1 MPLKSVST
9 KEIVINGVNILPGQ
23 KLKVD
28 IGIARLPSHTL
39 IDLPVYVFRS
49 KNPGPVLLLTA
60 GIHGDEINGI
70 EIVRRMILKKKLMPE
85 AGTVIAIPLVNVY
98 GFIHNSRSLPDGK
111 DLNRCFPGGEGG
123 SLARRIAH
131 IIMTE
136 IVPYIDYGIDFHTGG
151 SRISNYPQVR
161 AVLND
166 PVNLELAKAFGAKYI
181 INSAFIDKSFRKEA
195 YKAGKNIMVFEGG
208 ESLRI
213 DEFSIQEGIDGVCR
227 IMKHLKMK
235 DSKVKEQVSLILKES
250 SWMRARISGIFNNY
264 VEYGGPVKKGQEVAT
279 LSDPFGETRMSI
291 KSHVNG
297 FVVGI
302 NNMPVVSAGDALFH
316 IGQTVN
322 K

>member
-1 MPLKSVST
+1 MPIS

-23 KLKVD
+23 KIKVD

-49 KNPGPVLLLTA
+49 KKPGPVLLLTA

-70 EIVRRMILKKKLMPE
+70 EIVRRLILGKMLMPDS
-85 AGTVIAIPLVNVY
+85 GTVIAIPLVNVY

-136 IVPYIDYGIDFHTGG
+136 IVPHIDYGLDFHTGG
-151 SRISNYPQVR
+151 SKIYNFPQIR
-161 AVLND
+161 AVLGEPKN
-166 PVNLELAKAFGAKYI
+166 VELAKAFGAKYI
-181 INSAFIDKSFRKEA
+181 INSGFIDKSFRKEA
-195 YKAGKNIMVFEGG
+195 YKLGKCILVYEGG

-213 DEFSIQEGIDGVCR
+213 DEYSIQEGMDGIKR
-227 IMKHLKMK
+227 LMNYLKMK
-235 DSKVKEQVSLILKES
+235 DFNVKDQESVILKES
-250 SWMRARISGIFNNY
+250 AWIRARISGIFNSF
-264 VEYGGPVKKGQEVAT
+264 VECGGATKKGEEIAS
-279 LSDPFGETRMSI
+279 LADPFGETKASI
-291 KSHVNG
+291 KGLVNG
-297 FVVGI
+297 YVVGI

-316 IGQTVN
+316 VGQV
-322 K
+322 

>member
-1 MPLKSVST
+1 MRRTPVI

-23 KLKVD
+23 KIKVD

-49 KNPGPVLLLTA
+49 KKPGPVLLLTA

-70 EIVRRMILKKKLMPE
+70 EIVRRLILGKKLMPE
-85 AGTVIAIPLVNVY
+85 AGTIIAIPLVNVY

-151 SRISNYPQVR
+151 SRIYNFPQIR
-161 AVLND
+161 SVLNESLN
-166 PVNLELAKAFGAKYI
+166 VELSKAFGAKYI
-181 INSAFIDKSFRKEA
+181 INSGFIDKSFRKEA
-195 YKAGKNIMVFEGG
+195 YKMGKCILVFEGG

-213 DEFSIQEGIDGVCR
+213 DEFSIKEGMDGVCR

-235 DSKVKEQVSLILKES
+235 DVNVKHQDSIILRES
-250 SWMRARISGIFNNY
+250 AWVRARISGIFNSF
-264 VEYGGPVKKGQEVAT
+264 VECGGPMKKGKEIAS
-279 LSDPFGETRMSI
+279 LSDPFGETKVNI
-291 KSHVNG
+291 KGHVNG
-297 FVVGI
+297 FVIGI
-302 NNMPVVSAGDALFH
+302 KNMPVVSAGDALFH
-316 IGQTVN
+316 VGQVID
-322 K
+322 